1 MSAIFTVYIY
11 PILMSISWVT
21 PVHVQSLQLSD
32 VETEY
37 YQDEFFDKYDVT
49 YLPAYNSKIRKVK
62 RRSICLFIDL
72 SYTCSPKTR
81 VVSWSRNGHSTLIKL
96 IFLPEINSTLLQPYR

>member
-49 YLPAYNSKIRKVK
+49 YQ
-62 RRSICLFIDL
+62 
-72 SYTCSPKTR
+72 
-81 VVSWSRNGHSTLIKL
+81 LI
-96 IFLPEINSTLLQPYR
+96 IPR